1 MNMASAG
8 YLKPRGAAN
17 WQMGFGVLDIDGKI
31 VQPYAVAMRPD
42 CSFTFEGK
50 NF

>member
-1 MNMASAG
+1 
-8 YLKPRGAAN
+8 
-17 WQMGFGVLDIDGKI
+17 MGFGVLDIDGKS

-42 CSFTFEGK
+42 GSFTFEGK